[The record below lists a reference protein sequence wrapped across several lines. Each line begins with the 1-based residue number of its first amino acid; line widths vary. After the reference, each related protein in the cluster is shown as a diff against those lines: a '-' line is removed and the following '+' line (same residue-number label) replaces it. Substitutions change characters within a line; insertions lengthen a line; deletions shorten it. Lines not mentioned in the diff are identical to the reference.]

1 MSKDKYKSRILFD
14 QHMIEFCRNKFHK
27 VNWTEQLRKVSGDSL
42 SRNSF
47 MLMLSNAMFLKNS
60 YILEQINVQYQDDIS
75 IGRSTKKEQLVDFF
89 RKIQ

>member
-14 QHMIEFCRNKFHK
+14 QHMIEFCRMKFHE
-27 VNWTEQLRKVSGDSL
+27 VNWTESLRKVAGDSL
-42 SRNSF
+42 RRNSF

-75 IGRSTKKEQLVDFF
+75 IGRSTKREQLIEFF
-89 RKIQ
+89 